1 MMLRKR
7 ELHDGGQLFDLIRH
21 PDVFPYV
28 REKANTLEEYFFVLK
43 QLIDLNETG
52 DIISRV
58 IQNEYGQLIG
68 TINLFDIHAGSG
80 FLGTWL
86 GKEFHGLG
94 YNDIAK
100 EQFFLELFEEQNIR
114 HIFMKVRK
122 TNVRSQKAVGK
133 IPYILKSNAHFPDI
147 YQKINAQED
156 IYDLYMV
163 EQHLFYSYLNHQT
176 IQEVHI
182 LEA

>member
-1 MMLRKR
+1 MILRKR
-7 ELHDGGQLFDLIRH
+7 ELQDGPQLFDLIRH
-21 PDVFPYV
+21 PDVFPFV
-28 REKANTLEEYFFVLK
+28 REKANTVEEYLFVLK
-43 QLIDLNETG
+43 HLIDLDETG
-52 DIISRV
+52 DIVSRV
-58 IQNEYGQLIG
+58 IQNEYGQPIG
-68 TINLFDIHAGSG
+68 TINLFDIHEGSG

-86 GKEFHGLG
+86 GKEFHGQG

-100 EQFFLELFEEQNIR
+100 EQFFLELFEKLHIR

-133 IPYILKSNAHFPDI
+133 IPYILKMNTFFPEI
-147 YQKINAQED
+147 YQSINEQED

-163 EQHLFYSYLNHQT
+163 EQNLFYSYMNQ
-176 IQEVHI
+176 QEEQEMLV